1 MDDKPAQDR
10 AAAELKVLQDSI
22 YREKILRAR
31 RQTPE
36 ERLADVFELSDHQF
50 GMMLCG
56 AMHKIGS
63 TDQEKGWEEVRRW
76 MRRLDRVREHTLDT
90 TSKLIA

>member
-1 MDDKPAQDR
+1 M
-10 AAAELKVLQDSI
+10 QDSI

-50 GMMLCG
+50 GMMLAG
-56 AMHKIGS
+56 AMHKIG
-63 TDQEKGWEEVRRW
+63 TADPEKGWEEVRRW
-76 MRRLDRVREHTLDT
+76 MRRLDRMREHGLYVTER
-90 TSKLIA
+90 AAR

>member
-1 MDDKPAQDR
+1 MDSPAPDQ
-10 AAAELKVLQDSI
+10 AEAELKAMQDSI

-50 GMMLCG
+50 QMMLSG
-56 AMHKIGS
+56 AMHRVK
-63 TDQEKGWEEVRRW
+63 TNAPKEGWEEVNRW
-76 MRRLDRVREHTLDT
+76 MKRLDRVREHQLYT
-90 TSKLIA
+90 TIKAAP

>member
-1 MDDKPAQDR
+1 MERPAPAQAD
-10 AAAELKVLQDSI
+10 AELKAVQDSI

-50 GMMLCG
+50 QMMLAG
-56 AMHKIGS
+56 AMNRIGT
-63 TDQEKGWEEVRRW
+63 TDPQEGWKEVSRW
-76 MRRLDRVREHTLDT
+76 MERLDSVRQHQLYTIEKDT
-90 TSKLIA
+90 K